1 MIGDGYRFFAHGGL
15 LTPAYR
21 GVDTIPAMLSPG
33 EFVMKRSAVKKAGL
47 GMMYALNRGDLG
59 AAARSLAGS
68 VNNNW
73 YRNNNASI
81 NNSRSTKTNIN
92 NFKIINRNASAR
104 LNSYYSLANRLSF

>member
-1 MIGDGYRFFAHGGL
+1 MR
-15 LTPAYR
+15 P
-21 GVDTIPAMLSPG
+21 
-33 EFVMKRSAVKKAGL
+33 SAVRKAGL

-59 AAARSLAGS
+59 AAARSLAGN

-81 NNSRSTKTNIN
+81 NNSRNTRTNIN
-92 NFKIINRNASAR
+92 NFKIINKNTSAR